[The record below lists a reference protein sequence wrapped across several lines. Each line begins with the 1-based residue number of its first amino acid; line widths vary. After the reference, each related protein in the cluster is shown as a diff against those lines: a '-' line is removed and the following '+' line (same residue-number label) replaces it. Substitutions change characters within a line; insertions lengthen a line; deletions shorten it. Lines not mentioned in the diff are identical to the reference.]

1 MQEQHPGLQRE
12 DGPHRKVRLD
22 IGMTG
27 TADDPARSRELEEP
41 KIVHIIF
48 IALISIA
55 FTAGYIVFYEVL
67 INAVWFDND
76 YAGANRWLIP
86 AGVMVFSLLVGLCRK
101 YLHAPTMIDGGF
113 VESMKGTGKKVD
125 YRTFPAAL
133 LSSLLSLLSGASVGP
148 EGAISILVSDITC
161 FIQEKFRIARESADE
176 TLGFNVAAL
185 ASAYNGIIGSVLF
198 TGVFAT
204 EFQVG
209 GKRGALKFLTWN
221 LLAGSIGYLF
231 FLLLGLPPFAHS
243 ILFPPIGEL
252 HLGYVLYAIVFGIIG
267 ALLAVFTGLS
277 MQATGRLVDRVFKD
291 QIILPILAAGG
302 VIALVG
308 YFVPDLLFSGQDQIH
323 TIIADPV
330 AFGAAML
337 LGMAIAKILLLA
349 LSFRSGFI
357 GGPVFPLLFSSTMI
371 GLATNLVFPAV
382 PVAICVLCIE
392 AAAFALALGAPL
404 TAILLVVVIGTADPT
419 MSVLLALSAVTAMI
433 LGEGIKRRRDVQST
447 Q

>member
-1 MQEQHPGLQRE
+1 
-12 DGPHRKVRLD
+12 
-22 IGMTG
+22 MTG
-27 TADDPARSRELEEP
+27 TADDPARSRKSEEP
-41 KIVHIIF
+41 KIVHIIL
-48 IALISIA
+48 IALIAIA
-55 FTAGYIVFYEVL
+55 FTAGYIVFYELL

-76 YAGANRWLIP
+76 YTGANRWLIP
-86 AGVMVFSLLVGLCRK
+86 AGVMIFSLLVGLCRK

-113 VESMKGTGKKVD
+113 VESMKGSGEKVD
-125 YRTFPAAL
+125 YRTFPGAL

-148 EGAISILVSDITC
+148 EGAISILVSDITSY
-161 FIQEKFRIARESADE
+161 IQEKFRIARESADE

-209 GKRGALKFLTWN
+209 GEKGALKFLTWN

-252 HLGYVLYAIVFGIIG
+252 HPVYVLYAIGFGIIG
-267 ALLAVFTGLS
+267 ALLAVFIGLS
-277 MQATGRLVDRVFKD
+277 MQGIGRIVDRVFKD
-291 QIILPILAAGG
+291 HEILPLLAAGA

-308 YFVPDLLFSGQDQIH
+308 YFVPNLLFSGQAQIH
-323 TIIADPV
+323 AIIDDAA

-337 LGMAIAKILLLA
+337 LFMAVAKILLLA
-349 LSFRSGFI
+349 VSFRSGFV
-357 GGPVFPLLFSSTMI
+357 GGPIFPILFSCTMI
-371 GLATNLVFPAV
+371 GLAVNLVFPAV
-382 PVAICVLCIE
+382 PVAICVMCIE

-404 TAILLVVVIGTADPT
+404 TAILLVVVIGTADPAMT
-419 MSVLLALSAVTAMI
+419 VLLALSAVTAVM
-433 LGEGIKRRRDVQST
+433 LGEGIKRRRGMEG
-447 Q
+447 